1 MIMRFHVVTIFPEMF
16 DGLLDVGVL
25 KRAINNRLIEVNLT
39 DIRDFTTDKH
49 RSVDDYQFGGGS
61 GMLLKPDPLFK
72 SVESI
77 QQQQSLDINVPVIL
91 MSPQGRTL
99 SQKIVEDLSRFENLV
114 LVCGRYEGVD
124 ERVREH
130 LVTDEISIGD
140 YVLSGGELAAMVLIE
155 TISRLIP
162 GVLGSIESA
171 KDDSFTSELLQNPQ
185 YTRPSLFRD
194 WSVPEVLLSG
204 DHKEIEKWRRQEALR
219 RTHQRRPD
227 LLDKNKLTKDELN
240 FIKELDNNS
249 I

>member
-1 MIMRFHVVTIFPEMF
+1 MRFHVVTIFPEMF

-77 QQQQSLDINVPVIL
+77 QKQQSLDINVPVIL

-99 SQKIVEDLSRFENLV
+99 TQKIVEDLSRFENLV
-114 LVCGRYEGVD
+114 LICGRYEGVD

-171 KDDSFTSELLQNPQ
+171 EDDSFTSELLQNPQ
-185 YTRPSLFRD
+185 YTRPAVFRD

-227 LLDKNKLTKDELN
+227 LLDKNKLTKDELS

>member
-114 LVCGRYEGVD
+114 LICGRYEGVD

-171 KDDSFTSELLQNPQ
+171 EDDSFTSELLQNPQ

-219 RTHQRRPD
+219 RTHKRRPD

>member
-1 MIMRFHVVTIFPEMF
+1 MRFHVVTIFPEMF

-77 QQQQSLDINVPVIL
+77 QKQQSLDINVPVIL

-171 KDDSFTSELLQNPQ
+171 EDDSFTSELLQNPQ

-219 RTHQRRPD
+219 RTHKRRPD

>member
-1 MIMRFHVVTIFPEMF
+1 MRFHVVTIFPAMF

-77 QQQQSLDINVPVIL
+77 QKQQSLDINVPVIL

-99 SQKIVEDLSRFENLV
+99 TQKIVEDLSRFENLV
-114 LVCGRYEGVD
+114 LICGRYEGVD

-171 KDDSFTSELLQNPQ
+171 EDDSFTSELLQNPQ
-185 YTRPSLFRD
+185 YTRPAVFRD

-227 LLDKNKLTKDELN
+227 LLNKNNEINVTDEIN
-240 FIKELDNNS
+240 IIINDR
-249 I
+249 